1 MNDPVLDAIRDRI
14 QLDVNNR
21 GLRSDPARN
30 LCNALPEDFAATC
43 RALTE
48 TRNAHLAVVTGF
60 LIPTADPPA
69 GETDGPLGAVFMA
82 RTLIPLGIRI
92 TLLSD
97 AFCVPAL
104 QAGLS
109 LCGFAD
115 RGRVVELPPHALA
128 SAWTGGDWRR
138 WLADEASA
146 VTHLLALERVGPS
159 HTSDS
164 LGEEDRADFLAE
176 VPAAHRGR
184 CQTMRGRDI
193 TECMS
198 PVQDL
203 FDELLDSE
211 TFTIGIGDGGN
222 EIGMGRLPWSV
233 IRANIPRG
241 GLIACRTRT
250 RRLIVA
256 GISNWGAYGLAAG
269 VHHLRGV
276 PFTPDIELERAILQ
290 RMVDVALVDGVL
302 GKRSCSVDGLEFDRY
317 GSILSDL
324 RVDGTP

>member
-14 QLDVNNR
+14 QVDVNNR

-30 LCNALPEDFAATC
+30 LCNALPDDFAAAC
-43 RALTE
+43 RTLAE
-48 TRNAHLAVVTGF
+48 TRDAHLAVVTGF
-60 LIPTADPPA
+60 LIPTAEPPA
-69 GETDGPLGAVFMA
+69 GETDGPLGAVFLA
-82 RTLIPLGIRI
+82 RTLIPPGIRV

-104 QAGLS
+104 QAGLKV
-109 LCGFAD
+109 CGLAD
-115 RGRVVELPPHALA
+115 RCRVVELPSHAV
-128 SAWTGGDWRR
+128 SSPWTGGDWRR
-138 WLADEASA
+138 WLAVE
-146 VTHLLALERVGPS
+146 VGEITHLLALERVGPS
-159 HTSDS
+159 HTSAS
-164 LGEEDRADFLAE
+164 LDEESRAGFLAE
-176 VPAAHRGR
+176 VPVAHQDR

-198 PVQDL
+198 PVHVL
-203 FDELLDSE
+203 FDELLDSQ

-222 EIGMGRLPWSV
+222 EIGMGRIPWSV

-269 VHHLRGV
+269 VHHLRGA
-276 PFTPDIELERAILQ
+276 PFTPDLELEREILQ
-290 RMVDVALVDGVL
+290 RMVDVSLVDGVL
-302 GKRSCSVDGLEFDRY
+302 GKRSCSVDGLDFERY
-317 GSILSDL
+317 GSILNDIRL
-324 RVDGTP
+324 G